1 MVKNENGPHP
11 HPNPLPQGEG
21 IFPPLLA
28 GEGWGEG
35 TKHPAFQAGTLTARL
50 AHPDVGEAEPPQ
62 ALPPQ
67 ALRAEGQSQG
77 GAEPPGRFRQQA
89 QAETLG
95 EGFGVVVEQIGAASR
110 LQKNWH
116 ARPGAAEMAPLRRQA
131 VGGSGGLP
139 PGKEAEFAIPPQLF
153 PARPS
158 GWDRGF
164 QRRAK

>member
-1 MVKNENGPHP
+1 M
-11 HPNPLPQGEG
+11 
-21 IFPPLLA
+21 A
-28 GEGWGEG
+28 R
-35 TKHPAFQAGTLTARL
+35 HPAFQAGAL
-50 AHPDVGEAEPPQ
+50 AAFLDHPEIWKAESSQ

-67 ALRAEGQSQG
+67 ALPTQGQGQG